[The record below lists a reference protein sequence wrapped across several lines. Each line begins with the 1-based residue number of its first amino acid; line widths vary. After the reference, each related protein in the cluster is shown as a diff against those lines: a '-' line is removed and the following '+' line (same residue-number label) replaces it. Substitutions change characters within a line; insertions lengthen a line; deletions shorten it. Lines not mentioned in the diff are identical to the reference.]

1 MDARQTSHDSQQRPL
16 SNQDEISA
24 THALLRES
32 LASVPLRKSLHSFGG
47 IAKYVLLFFLCGLL
61 PFEVTM
67 AQDGAFPSSNDPQIE
82 ARIDRL
88 LQQMTLEEKAGQMTQ
103 FSIGTPTGPGTG
115 RSDYK
120 EMVANGQ
127 VGSVLNLTGAA
138 QTNAMQKIAVEQSR
152 LHIPLIFGLD
162 IIHGFRTSFPIPLA
176 LSSSWNPDLI
186 ERIAR
191 VAAQEGSRA
200 GIRWTFSPMVDV
212 ARDARWGRISE
223 GAGEDPYLGSAIAAA
238 YVRGYQGASL
248 KNSDS
253 LAACAKHFAGY
264 GAVEGGR
271 DYNTAE
277 IPERLLRQVYLPPFE
292 AAARAGAATFMSAF
306 EALNE
311 VPSTENA
318 FTLKTVLRDE
328 WNFRGLV
335 VSDYGA
341 VAELIPQGVALD
353 GATAARK
360 AVIAGVDMDMESN
373 LYRTELPAL
382 VRSGAVP
389 QKVLDEAVRRVLRV
403 KFALGLFDQ
412 PYTQQ
417 NDDEAKPIP
426 PASLELA
433 RTAAEESFVLLKN
446 FAVNGAPVLPLQT
459 SVKSIALIGPLADDG
474 AQMVGSWGGKSTAK
488 DVTTLRAALESRVKQ
503 SGGRVLYAKGT
514 DILGNS
520 EAGFGEAVNAAKQ
533 ADVVILSLGED
544 ANLMTGEAASRAHL
558 DLPGNQQQLLEA
570 VAATGKP
577 IVLLV
582 FSGRPLVLDWAA
594 QHVAAI
600 MEVWFPGVQ
609 AGPAIVRTLFG
620 DVSPSGKLTTSFPRA
635 VGQEPLYY
643 NALNTGRPPGKID
656 LSRPPANAQEKYVS
670 RYVDEQNSPLFP
682 FGFGLSYAKFS
693 YSPTTLSPVKTSAKG
708 LNDGTE
714 SIRVSAEVRNEGAV
728 KADEVVQLY
737 IRQRGT
743 SVARPVR
750 ELKGFQ
756 RVTLA
761 PGESRRVEFT
771 LGRDELRFWNIDMKD
786 IVEPAQVTVW
796 IAPDSTG
803 GAPAEFTI
811 H

>member
-1 MDARQTSHDSQQRPL
+1 
-16 SNQDEISA
+16 
-24 THALLRES
+24 
-32 LASVPLRKSLHSFGG
+32 
-47 IAKYVLLFFLCGLL
+47 
-61 PFEVTM
+61 
-67 AQDGAFPSSNDPQIE
+67 
-82 ARIDRL
+82 
-88 LQQMTLEEKAGQMTQ
+88 MTLEEKAGQMTQ

-115 RSDYK
+115 LSDYK
-120 EMVANGQ
+120 EMVARGE
-127 VGSVLNLTGAA
+127 VGAILNMTGAA

-162 IIHGFRTSFPIPLA
+162 IIHGYRTSFPIPLG
-176 LSSSWNPDLI
+176 LSATWNPELI
-186 ERIAR
+186 ERVAR
-191 VAAQEGSRA
+191 LAAQEGSRA
-200 GIRWTFSPMVDV
+200 GIRWTFSPMVDI
-212 ARDARWGRISE
+212 ARDARWGRIAE

-248 KNSDS
+248 SNPDS

-277 IPERLLRQVYLPPFE
+277 IPERLLRQIYLPPFE
-292 AAARAGAATFMSAF
+292 AAADAGAATFMSAF

-328 WNFRGLV
+328 WNFKGLV
-335 VSDYGA
+335 VSDYDA

-360 AVIAGVDMDMESN
+360 AAIAGVDMDMESN

-389 QKVLDEAVRRVLRV
+389 QAVLDEAVRRILRV
-403 KFALGLFDQ
+403 KFALGLFDH
-412 PYTQQ
+412 PYTAE
-417 NDDEAKPIP
+417 NDDAAKPIP

-433 RTAAEESFVLLKN
+433 RTTAEQSFVLLKN
-446 FAVNGAPVLPLQT
+446 APVNGKPILPLDAT
-459 SVKSIALIGPLADDG
+459 VKTIAVIGPLADDG

-488 DVTTLRAALESRVKQ
+488 DVTTLRAALEARLQS
-503 SGGRVLYAKGT
+503 SGGRVLYAKGADLT
-514 DILGNS
+514 GSSD
-520 EAGFGEAVNAAKQ
+520 AGFAEAVNAAKKS
-533 ADVVILSLGED
+533 DVVIMALGED

-558 DLPGNQQQLLEA
+558 DLPGNQEQLLEA
-570 VAATGKP
+570 VTATGKP

-582 FSGRPLVLDWAA
+582 FSGRPLVLNWAA

-600 MEVWFPGVQ
+600 MEAWFPGVQ
-609 AGPAIVRTLFG
+609 AGPALVRTLYG

-643 NALNTGRPPGKID
+643 NALNTGRPANKID
-656 LSRPPANAQEKYVS
+656 LTHPPTNNEEKYVS

-682 FGFGLSYAKFS
+682 FGFGLSYTTFD
-693 YSPTTLSPVKTSAKG
+693 YSPATLSASSASATA
-708 LNDGTE
+708 LNQGSE
-714 SIRVSAEVRNEGAV
+714 SIRISAEVKNTGDRE
-728 KADEVVQLY
+728 ADEIVQLY

-750 ELKGFQ
+750 ELKGF
-756 RVTLA
+756 RRITLA
-761 PGESRRVEFT
+761 PGQSQRVEFT
-771 LGRDELRFWNIDMKD
+771 LGRDELSFWNINMKD
-786 IVEPAQVTVW
+786 VVEPAQVTVW
-796 IAPDSTG
+796 IAPDSTRG
-803 GAPAEFTI
+803 TPAQFTI

>member
-1 MDARQTSHDSQQRPL
+1 
-16 SNQDEISA
+16 
-24 THALLRES
+24 
-32 LASVPLRKSLHSFGG
+32 
-47 IAKYVLLFFLCGLL
+47 
-61 PFEVTM
+61 
-67 AQDGAFPSSNDPQIE
+67 
-82 ARIDRL
+82 
-88 LQQMTLEEKAGQMTQ
+88 MTQ

-120 EMVANGQ
+120 EMVAAGQ
-127 VGSVLNLTGAA
+127 VGSILNMTGAA

-162 IIHGFRTSFPIPLA
+162 IIHGYRTAFPIPLG
-176 LSSSWNPDLI
+176 LSASWNPELI
-186 ERIAR
+186 EHVAR

-200 GIRWTFSPMVDV
+200 GIRWTFSPMVDI
-212 ARDARWGRISE
+212 ARDARWGRIAE

-238 YVRGYQGASL
+238 YVRGYQGTSL
-248 KNSDS
+248 SNPDS

-292 AAARAGAATFMSAF
+292 AAASAGAATFMSAF

-318 FTLKTVLRDE
+318 FALKTVLRDE
-328 WNFRGLV
+328 WDFRGLV

-360 AVIAGVDMDMESN
+360 AAVGGVDMDMESN

-389 QKVLDEAVRRVLRV
+389 QAALDDAVRRILRV
-403 KFALGLFDQ
+403 KFALGLFDH
-412 PYTQQ
+412 PYTQV
-417 NDDEAKPIP
+417 NDDDTKPIP
-426 PASLELA
+426 PASPALA
-433 RTAAEESFVLLKN
+433 RTAAEQSFVLLKN
-446 FAVNGAPVLPLQT
+446 APVNGKPLLPLNANDKT
-459 SVKSIALIGPLADDG
+459 IALIGPLADDG

-488 DVTTLRAALESRVKQ
+488 DVTTLRAALEGRLRSK
-503 SGGRVLYAKGT
+503 GGRVVYAKGA
-514 DILGNS
+514 DLLGNS
-520 EAGFGEAVNAAKQ
+520 DTGFADAVNAAKQ
-533 ADVVILSLGED
+533 ADVVIMALGED
-544 ANLMTGEAASRAHL
+544 ATWMTGEAASRAHL
-558 DLPGNQQQLLEA
+558 DLPGRQQQLLEA

-582 FSGRPLVLDWAA
+582 FSGRPLVLNWAA
-594 QHVAAI
+594 QNVAA
-600 MEVWFPGVQ
+600 MLEAWFPGVE
-609 AGPAIVRTLFG
+609 AGPALVRTLFG
-620 DVSPSGKLTTSFPRA
+620 DVSPSGKFTSSFPRA

-643 NALNTGRPPGKID
+643 NALNTGRPAGKFD
-656 LSRPPANAQEKYVS
+656 LSHLPTNTEEKYVS

-682 FGFGLSYAKFS
+682 FGFGLSYTRFE
-693 YSPTTLSPVKTSAKG
+693 YSPTTLSASTASAAA
-708 LNDGTE
+708 LNAGSQ
-714 SIRVSAEVRNEGAV
+714 SIRVSAEVKNTGTMQ
-728 KADEVVQLY
+728 ADEIVQLY

-750 ELKGFQ
+750 ELKGF
-756 RVTLA
+756 RRITLA
-761 PGESRRVEFT
+761 PGQAQRVEFT
-771 LGRDELRFWNIDMKD
+771 LGRDELRFWNIDMKNV
-786 IVEPAQVTVW
+786 VEPADVTVR
-796 IAPDSTG
+796 IAPDSVSGT
-803 GAPAEFTI
+803 PAEFTI

>member
-1 MDARQTSHDSQQRPL
+1 MLLAQFSAAQTA
-16 SNQDEISA
+16 ISWA
-24 THALLRES
+24 
-32 LASVPLRKSLHSFGG
+32 
-47 IAKYVLLFFLCGLL
+47 
-61 PFEVTM
+61 
-67 AQDGAFPSSNDPQIE
+67 NDPKVE
-82 ARIDRL
+82 ARIDKL

-120 EMVANGQ
+120 QMVARGE
-127 VGSVLNLTGAA
+127 VGSILNMTGAT

-162 IIHGFRTSFPIPLA
+162 IIHGYRTSFPIPLG
-176 LSSSWNPDLI
+176 LSASWNPELL
-186 ERIAR
+186 ERVAR
-191 VAAQEGSRA
+191 LAAQEGSRA
-200 GIRWTFSPMVDV
+200 GIRWTFSPMVDI
-212 ARDARWGRISE
+212 ARDARWGRIAE

-238 YVRGYQGASL
+238 YVRGYQSTSL
-248 KNSDS
+248 SNPDS

-277 IPERLLRQVYLPPFE
+277 IPDRLLRQVYLPPFE
-292 AAARAGAATFMSAF
+292 AAQRAGAATFMSAF

-360 AVIAGVDMDMESN
+360 AAIAGVDMDMESN
-373 LYRTELPAL
+373 LYRTQLPAL

-389 QKVLDEAVRRVLRV
+389 QAVLDEAVRRILRV
-403 KFALGLFDQ
+403 KFALGLFDH
-412 PYTQQ
+412 PYTQE
-417 NDDEAKPIP
+417 NDDDAKPIP

-433 RTAAEESFVLLKN
+433 RTAAEQSFVLLKN
-446 FAVNGAPVLPLQT
+446 APVDGKPVLPLNASAKT
-459 SVKSIALIGPLADDG
+459 IALIGPLADDG

-488 DVTTLRAALESRVKQ
+488 DVTTLRAALEARLQ
-503 SGGRVLYAKGT
+503 SNGGRVVYAKGT
-514 DILGNS
+514 DLLGNS
-520 EAGFGEAVNAAKQ
+520 EAGFAEAVNAAKQ
-533 ADVVILSLGED
+533 ADVVIMALGED
-544 ANLMTGEAASRAHL
+544 ATWMTGEAASRAHL
-558 DLPGNQQQLLEA
+558 DLPGRQQQLLEA
-570 VAATGKP
+570 VAAAGKP
-577 IVLLV
+577 VVLLV
-582 FSGRPLVLDWAA
+582 FSGRPLVLNWAT
-594 QHVAAI
+594 QNVAAI

-609 AGPAIVRTLFG
+609 AGPALVRTIFG

-643 NALNTGRPPGKID
+643 NALNTGRPAGKID
-656 LSRPPANAQEKYVS
+656 LTHAPTNNQEKYVS
-670 RYVDEQNSPLFP
+670 RYVDEPNSPLFP
-682 FGFGLSYAKFS
+682 FGFGLSYTRFE
-693 YSPTTLSPVKTSAKG
+693 YSPTTLSASTATAAA
-708 LNDGTE
+708 LNAGSQ
-714 SIRVSAEVRNEGAV
+714 SIRVSADV
-728 KADEVVQLY
+728 KNTGTMPADEIVQLY

-750 ELKGFQ
+750 ELKGFR
-756 RVTLA
+756 RVRLA
-761 PGESRRVEFT
+761 PGQSERVEFT
-771 LGRDELRFWNIDMKD
+771 LGRDELRFWNIDMKNV
-786 IVEPAQVTVW
+786 VEPAEVTVW
-796 IAPDSTG
+796 IAPDSTSG
-803 GAPAEFTI
+803 TSAQLTI

>member
-1 MDARQTSHDSQQRPL
+1 MTLTSFSAAQGH
-16 SNQDEISA
+16 ISWA
-24 THALLRES
+24 
-32 LASVPLRKSLHSFGG
+32 
-47 IAKYVLLFFLCGLL
+47 
-61 PFEVTM
+61 
-67 AQDGAFPSSNDPQIE
+67 NDPKTE
-82 ARIDRL
+82 ARVEQL

-120 EMVANGQ
+120 EMVARGE
-127 VGSVLNLTGAA
+127 VGAILNMTGAA

-162 IIHGFRTSFPIPLA
+162 IIHGYRTSFPIPLG
-176 LSSSWNPDLI
+176 LSATWNPELI
-186 ERIAR
+186 ERVAR
-191 VAAQEGSRA
+191 LAAQEGSRA
-200 GIRWTFSPMVDV
+200 GIRWTFSPMVDI
-212 ARDARWGRISE
+212 ARDARWGRIAE

-248 KNSDS
+248 SNPDS

-277 IPERLLRQVYLPPFE
+277 IPERLLRQIYLPPFE
-292 AAARAGAATFMSAF
+292 AAADAGAATFMSAF

-328 WNFRGLV
+328 WNFKGLV
-335 VSDYGA
+335 VSDYDA

-360 AVIAGVDMDMESN
+360 AAIAGVDMDMESN

-389 QKVLDEAVRRVLRV
+389 QAVLDEAVRRILRV
-403 KFALGLFDQ
+403 KFALGLFDH
-412 PYTQQ
+412 PYTAE
-417 NDDEAKPIP
+417 NDDAAKPIP

-433 RTAAEESFVLLKN
+433 RTTAEQSFVLLKN
-446 FAVNGAPVLPLQT
+446 APVNGKPILPLNAT
-459 SVKSIALIGPLADDG
+459 VKTIAVIGPLADDG

-488 DVTTLRAALESRVKQ
+488 DVTTLRAALEARLQS
-503 SGGRVLYAKGT
+503 SGGRVLYAKGADLT
-514 DILGNS
+514 GSSD
-520 EAGFGEAVNAAKQ
+520 AGFAEAVNAAKKS
-533 ADVVILSLGED
+533 DVVIMALGED

-558 DLPGNQQQLLEA
+558 DLPGNQEQLLEA
-570 VAATGKP
+570 VTATGKP

-582 FSGRPLVLDWAA
+582 FSGRPLVLNWAA

-600 MEVWFPGVQ
+600 MEAWFPGVQ
-609 AGPAIVRTLFG
+609 AGPALVRTLYG

-643 NALNTGRPPGKID
+643 NALNTGRPANKID
-656 LSRPPANAQEKYVS
+656 LTHPPTNNEEKYVS

-682 FGFGLSYAKFS
+682 FGFGLSYTTFD
-693 YSPTTLSPVKTSAKG
+693 YSPTTLSVSTASAAA
-708 LNDGTE
+708 LNQGSQ
-714 SIRVSAEVRNEGAV
+714 SIRVSADV
-728 KADEVVQLY
+728 KNTGDREADEIVQLY

-750 ELKGFQ
+750 ELKGF
-756 RVTLA
+756 RRITLA
-761 PGESRRVEFT
+761 PGQSQRVEFT
-771 LGRDELRFWNIDMKD
+771 LGRDELSFWNIDMKD
-786 IVEPAQVTVW
+786 VIEPAQVTVW
-796 IAPDSTG
+796 IAPNSTRG
-803 GAPAEFTI
+803 TPAQFTI